1 MKWFW
6 ILSFLLAVTVTHR
19 MIAAEVQIAE
29 TENGFQLLVDETPFA
44 IKGAGGDGDKELL
57 AASGANAFR
66 TWGIGDDTQD
76 RLDEAQKHGLKVALG
91 IWLGHA
97 RHGFNYDDPAQVAQ
111 QLADAK
117 AAVLKF
123 KDHPAVLVWGVGNE
137 MEGFEATTDPKVWQA
152 VNDVAKMIGEVDPH
166 HPTMTVVA
174 EIGGDKLPSIK
185 KYCPDVDIVGI
196 NSYGGVQSIPERFA
210 KAGLAKPY
218 IVTEFGPPGTWEIQ
232 NNEWGVPLELTS
244 TEKAD
249 IYRAAYD
256 KLAADPR
263 CLGSFAFTWGFK
275 QEATATWFGMFLP
288 DGTKVASVDAMTEA
302 WSGKPA
308 ENLCPRIDSL
318 EVVGKPIVEPN
329 MPIEARLKVVD
340 PEGKQPQVKWV
351 LFREM
356 EEFNTMGDY
365 RPPPPTFPEA
375 ITKSSASGVTVK
387 MPQLPGKYR
396 LFAYVHDGDGGGAV
410 ANVPL
415 KVAGEV
421 SMDALAR
428 GHKVPVPFAVY
439 ADDMNGSPYAPSGYM
454 GETAAIHLDEQST
467 TDPHSGK
474 TCLQVVYD
482 KPDGWGGVVWQSP
495 ANDWGDR
502 PGGFDLS
509 AADTLQIWARGE
521 HGGEKVKLG
530 FGLIDRDKPF
540 YDTAKGEIEVTLT
553 KQWQSF
559 KIPLVRHNAGR
570 IKTGFYWTLAGQ
582 GKPVT
587 FYLDDIAFIKSEE

>member
-6 ILSFLLAVTVTHR
+6 TLSFLLACTATHR
-19 MIAAEVQIAE
+19 LIAAEVKIAE
-29 TENGFQLLVDETPFA
+29 TDRGFQLLVDQKPFA

-66 TWGIGDDTQD
+66 TWGIGDDTKE

-97 RHGFNYDDPAQVAQ
+97 RHGFNYDDPAQVAK

-123 KDHPAVLVWGVGNE
+123 KDHPAVLLWGVGNE

-152 VNDVAKMIGEVDPH
+152 VNDVARMIGEVDPH
-166 HPTMTVVA
+166 HPTMTVIA
-174 EIGGDKLPSIK
+174 EIGGDKLPSIQ
-185 KYCPDVDIVGI
+185 KYCPDVDVVGI

-210 KAGLAKPY
+210 NAGLDKPY

-244 TEKAD
+244 TEKAS
-249 IYRAAYD
+249 IYQAAYQ
-256 KLAADPR
+256 KLAADPH

-288 DGTKVASVDAMTEA
+288 DGTKVAAVDAMTEA
-302 WSGKPA
+302 WSGKPP
-308 ENLCPRIDSL
+308 ENLCPRIDLL
-318 EVVGKPIVEPN
+318 EVVDKPIVEPN

-375 ITKSSASGVTVK
+375 ITKAGPTGVTVK
-387 MPQLPGKYR
+387 MPQVPGNYR

-421 SMDALAR
+421 SMEALAR
-428 GHKVPVPFAVY
+428 GRKVPVPFTVY
-439 ADDMNGSPYAPSGYM
+439 ADDMNGSPYAASGYM
-454 GETAAIHLDEQST
+454 GESAAIKLNEKST
-467 TDPHSGK
+467 TEPHSGK
-474 TCLQVVYD
+474 TCLEVIYD
-482 KPDGWGGVVWQSP
+482 KADGWGGVVWQSP

-521 HGGEKVKLG
+521 HGGERVKFG

-553 KQWQSF
+553 SQWQRF

-570 IKTGFYWTLAGQ
+570 IKTGFYWTLGGQ

-587 FYLDDIAFIKSEE
+587 FYLDDIAFIKSDE